1 MCTVTYM
8 PVKGSFFITSNRDEK
23 MERAAAIEPRIYRL
37 KTGRVL
43 FPKDAHA
50 GGTWIAIHEFGH
62 MIVLL
67 NGAWQAHIQKDR
79 SAASR
84 GLVLLDLIDHADP
97 VKAFKDI
104 ELRHIEPFT
113 ALIRYKKHFY
123 ACRWDGRKK
132 SLDHMDGRLPGI
144 WSSVTLYSPEII
156 ARRAGWFEEWLGVN
170 PSPTQTEILDFHR
183 FTGEGDAHNDL
194 LMNRDG
200 LISTVSIT
208 SIKISSSLA
217 SMVYL
222 DLKQNKTFEKELF
235 LSNAIP
241 QRS

>member
-1 MCTVTYM
+1 MCTVTFV
-8 PVKGSFFITSNRDEK
+8 PGKESFFITSNRDEK
-23 MERAAAIEPRIYRL
+23 LQRATAIEPRIYRL
-37 KTGRVL
+37 KTGRVI

-62 MIVLL
+62 VIVLL
-67 NGAWQAHIQKDR
+67 NGAGQPHIKKDR
-79 SAASR
+79 YASSR
-84 GLVLLDLIDHADP
+84 GLVLLDIIDHAEP
-97 VKAFKDI
+97 VKAFEDSQ
-104 ELRHIEPFT
+104 LRLIEPFT
-113 ALIRYKKHFY
+113 VLIWHKNNLY

-132 SLDHMDGRLPGI
+132 SLDALDGKFPGI

-156 ARRAGWFEEWLGVN
+156 AKRAGWFEEWLHVH

-217 SMVYL
+217 SMVYQ

-235 LSNAIP
+235 FSNAIP
-241 QRS
+241 QPS